1 MIQNYS
7 VMTVREALGIVQTG
21 LHAARQAGPLEI
33 DVTLPDGKQQLLTY
47 QYGHGQQVSEFIAD
61 LAARMA
67 DQKRVSLEVRCPS
80 ADYHA
85 SVDYRQ
91 GDAESVLSAR
101 AWGIP
106 LSPDDQQQM
115 RGNVR

>member
-33 DVTLPDGKQQLLTY
+33 DATFPDGEQQHRTY
-47 QYGHGQQVSEFIAD
+47 QYGNGEQFSEFIDD

-80 ADYHA
+80 AGYHA

-91 GDAESVLSAR
+91 GDEDSVLSAR

-106 LSPDDQQQM
+106 LSDVDQQQM